1 MTNIRFVDYREQS
14 LDDLE
19 ASSSEAKLE
28 ENRRH
33 SICEFME
40 KLDIDNEIKH
50 YEQKLSKIH
59 DEYKTS
65 MICQWA
71 AIREKELYFRRE
83 IYRLN
88 NIKKD
93 RELNAK
99 KFSNPIKK
107 NEFVSNQIDNRVR
120 EAQKELEHSKD
131 KINDIEDNDIS
142 EDEQWEINN
151 KLLLK
156 AMKKRMKI

>member
-1 MTNIRFVDYREQS
+1 MWIYG
-14 LDDLE
+14 
-19 ASSSEAKLE
+19 K
-28 ENRRH
+28 
-33 SICEFME
+33 

-65 MICQWA
+65 MICHWA
-71 AIREKELYFRRE
+71 AIREKELYFRWE

-93 RELNAK
+93 RELNTK

-120 EAQKELEHSKD
+120 EAQKELDHSKD
-131 KINDIEDNDIS
+131 KIKD
-142 EDEQWEINN
+142 
-151 KLLLK
+151 
-156 AMKKRMKI
+156 RR